1 MIPTNL
7 ERQLA
12 FLKEIDRLKS
22 VVRLTPLIDRS
33 RRENS
38 AEHSWH
44 LAIYALV
51 LAGYAAGVVDVSRV
65 VKMLLIHDIVEIDAG
80 DVPFHVPSSHAG
92 QTEREQ
98 IAAERIFNLLPPTQ
112 ANEFKALW
120 QEFEAAKT
128 ADAQFAKALDR
139 FQPMLHNAATNG
151 GTWVECKVTLEQI
164 VARCQPPIERGA
176 PALWEAAARM
186 AEEHYQSRLD

>member
-1 MIPTNL
+1 MIPTDL

-164 VARCQPPIERGA
+164 VARCQPPIARGA
-176 PALWEAAARM
+176 PALWEAATQM
-186 AEEHYQSRLD
+186 AEEHYRDTPN